1 MSFYIA
7 IGVKLHN
14 DIAEHSF
21 SALLHESDK
30 AEEDYNSE
38 DDDVETNTD
47 DDGTGHGSGHGS
59 GPKSLPATLN
69 RHSTIEKSRSVCVGD
84 GTGEYMIARV
94 TVEDGASALTTG
106 INYRTIK
113 IRETDRVKNIITS
126 SLQV

>member
-1 MSFYIA
+1 MSSYIT
-7 IGVKLHN
+7 IGVRLHN
-14 DIAEHSF
+14 NSTEHSF

-47 DDGTGHGSGHGS
+47 DDGTGHGSGS